1 MRHEKCT
8 RASVMDIILK
18 AATAYPKLEI
28 VDIRTDEH
36 MSMRNIFMDSVQ
48 EKCFKYMPAIKF
60 TMEDISFDSIGRMFE
75 NLQGDTEEYVRD
87 NIVNYLEL
95 RFKNYLKTDD
105 PVLFI
110 CEYGYI
116 VSDTV
121 DNLGLKNAMILQVN
135 NATCDYRDCDIAI
148 DKGLKLYD

>member
-1 MRHEKCT
+1 MRHEKYT
-8 RASVMDIILK
+8 RAGVMDIILK

-48 EKCFKYMPAIKF
+48 EKCFKYMPAIEF
-60 TMEDISFDSIGRMFE
+60 TMEDISFDSISTMFE

-95 RFKNYLKTDD
+95 RLKKYLKADD

-135 NATCDYRDCDIAI
+135 NATCDYRDCDIVI